1 MPEKI
6 QCDSI
11 FPHRWR
17 TFSTLRFQSFTLLE
31 SGKNQQLFC
40 WTEPKTFSLHLVLLS
55 CQPALETTSTA
66 RPFGSATPTAPLMWT
81 CARCFP
87 SPPPL
92 PEANGWFDFW
102 RATLRLTCGLSYD
115 TRQGY
120 TTLKYSTK
128 LYVIVTCSWSEMT
141 WRCFLLCFAKLKS
154 HVFCT
159 LQTLNNLLQ
168 RSWPS
173 FAFHVSLATLQL
185 YRITCGFTRTAK
197 V

>member
-6 QCDSI
+6 QCDSM

-17 TFSTLRFQSFTLLE
+17 TFSTLHFRPFTLLE

-87 SPPPL
+87 SPPLCLKPMVDLISEGPL
-92 PEANGWFDFW
+92 CVSHVAFHM
-102 RATLRLTCGLSYD
+102 TLD
-115 TRQGY
+115 
-120 TTLKYSTK
+120 KD
-128 LYVIVTCSWSEMT
+128 TCSWCEMT
-141 WRCFLLCFAKLKS
+141 WRCFLFCFAKLKS

-159 LQTLNNLLQ
+159 LQTLNNQLQ

-185 YRITCGFTRTAK
+185 YRITCGFTKTAK